1 MKTRIL
7 LVEDNV
13 ATVEVM
19 QNELELLGYE
29 VRVARNGAEAVEQAS
44 SQQPDVI
51 IMDILMPKMDG
62 WQATSQIKWNPK
74 TQSIPI
80 LVATALALSND
91 KEKCLASG
99 CDGYLAKPFTHW
111 ELDAA
116 INTLVTRSR

>member
-1 MKTRIL
+1 
-7 LVEDNV
+7 
-13 ATVEVM
+13 
-19 QNELELLGYE
+19 
-29 VRVARNGAEAVEQAS
+29 
-44 SQQPDVI
+44 
-51 IMDILMPKMDG
+51 MDILMPKMDG
-62 WQATSQIKWNPK
+62 WQATSQIKRNPK

-80 LVATALALSND
+80 LAATALALSKD